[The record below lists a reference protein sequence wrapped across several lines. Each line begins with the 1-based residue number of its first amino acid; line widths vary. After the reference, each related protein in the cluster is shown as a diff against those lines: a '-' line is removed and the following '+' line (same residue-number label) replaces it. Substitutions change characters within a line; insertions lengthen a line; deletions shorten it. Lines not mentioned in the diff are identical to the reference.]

1 MGEWTL
7 RSARQQR
14 LRDQTH
20 TDDEETNR
28 EQWQIDAPELPDSA
42 EQREEPEREREAA
55 DSDVFQVS
63 DDVNPNQNGRHSKQ
77 PCALRH
83 GLPASVGRRSTE
95 ALTR

>member
-7 RSARQQR
+7 RSARQQG

-63 DDVNPNQNGRHSKQ
+63 DDVNPNQTATTN
-77 PCALRH
+77 A
-83 GLPASVGRRSTE
+83 LPAEQR
-95 ALTR
+95 LTSANRPIR